1 MVRPGIRGGRAG
13 WLFILG
19 IGYQVLEPVCASMR
33 PSPNIPGSDQ
43 VAAADTGAGGGAEAD
58 VLDAPAV
65 APHRRD

>member
-1 MVRPGIRGGRAG
+1 MRRSTN
-13 WLFILG
+13 IL
-19 IGYQVLEPVCASMR
+19 
-33 PSPNIPGSDQ
+33 GSDQ